1 MKYLKWVIALF
12 IFLIWSCRAFEESIP
27 EVSFEIYLISYSD
40 LNIDGERIGCG
51 DSLISLPI
59 TTYKNGSIIETA
71 LRSLL
76 TYQNKSGFKNIIFNS
91 DLKLQSIDI
100 KNTHA
105 KVNFDGKLSLSGA
118 CDIPRVLAQLERTI
132 LQFDSIKSV
141 EFIVG
146 DKPLNTH
153 LSLKD

>member
-1 MKYLKWVIALF
+1 MKYFKWVITLF
-12 IFLIWSCRAFEESIP
+12 IFLICSCRVFEDPTP
-27 EVSFEIYLISYSD
+27 EVSFDIYLISYSN

-76 TYQNKSGFKNIIFNS
+76 TYQNEPDFQNIILKS

-105 KVNFDGKLSLSGA
+105 KVNFGGKLSLSGA
-118 CDIPRVLAQLERTI
+118 CDIPRVLAQLEKTI